1 MKRLGLVLIA
11 GSLLLGGCATTRMV
25 EEHEIVDHDPG
36 QTAYDQQEGST
47 QAEPTPD
54 HVVVADK
61 DGILIDVNKI
71 EPIYL
76 EEHKV
81 DLQQWEVLASNMNR
95 KDKCV
100 GVIWR
105 LMDFR
110 FESNHPTDVLIPAH
124 QGVILGH
131 MIQTTMVIDGVTVAP
146 DPSGYIQ
153 AMRIKNPRD
162 DAIEGEECLYLVDED
177 DVVVGDDD

>member
-1 MKRLGLVLIA
+1 
-11 GSLLLGGCATTRMV
+11 
-25 EEHEIVDHDPG
+25 
-36 QTAYDQQEGST
+36 
-47 QAEPTPD
+47 
-54 HVVVADK
+54 
-61 DGILIDVNKI
+61 
-71 EPIYL
+71 
-76 EEHKV
+76 
-81 DLQQWEVLASNMNR
+81 
-95 KDKCV
+95 
-100 GVIWR
+100 
-105 LMDFR
+105 MDFR